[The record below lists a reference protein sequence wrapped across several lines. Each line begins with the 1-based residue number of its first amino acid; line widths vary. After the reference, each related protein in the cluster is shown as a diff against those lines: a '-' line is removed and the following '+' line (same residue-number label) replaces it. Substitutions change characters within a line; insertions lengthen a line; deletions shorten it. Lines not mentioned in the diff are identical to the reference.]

1 MRIQLIFCIETDE
14 HCKSDQIYIKDT
26 IERFFNYDNSMVKF
40 SYVFMGGK
48 GNYKTKAVAAKIEKN
63 IKQFSFSDKSKKK
76 TQDKSD
82 EESRSVVIYCFDC
95 DDYDIDPE
103 ASLFLE
109 DVKQYCLN
117 KHYEFVWFCKDI
129 ERVYVGKKI
138 PDNEKKK
145 RAERFKRKNEVS
157 SVQKEA
163 LTAEELQY
171 KE

>member
-1 MRIQLIFCIETDE
+1 MNENSTNFCIETDE

-95 DDYDIDPE
+95 DDYDTDPE
-103 ASLFLE
+103 ATLF
-109 DVKQYCLN
+109 
-117 KHYEFVWFCKDI
+117 
-129 ERVYVGKKI
+129 
-138 PDNEKKK
+138 
-145 RAERFKRKNEVS
+145 
-157 SVQKEA
+157 
-163 LTAEELQY
+163 
-171 KE
+171 